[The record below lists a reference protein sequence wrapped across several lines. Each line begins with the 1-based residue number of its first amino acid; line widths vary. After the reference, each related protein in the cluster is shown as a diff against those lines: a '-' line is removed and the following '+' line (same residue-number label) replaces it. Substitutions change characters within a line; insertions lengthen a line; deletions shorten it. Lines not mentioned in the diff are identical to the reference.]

1 MPAML
6 YTAQLAGCTV
16 VNKLDMS
23 TNQMD
28 STCILHEYS
37 VILTAKAGIYDIT
50 QRETSCSQ
58 NNEIH
63 LNSKD
68 KQRSLNF

>member
-6 YTAQLAGCTV
+6 YTVQLAGCTV

-28 STCILHEYS
+28 STCILHEYCYY
-37 VILTAKAGIYDIT
+37 TH
-50 QRETSCSQ
+50 C
-58 NNEIH
+58 
-63 LNSKD
+63 
-68 KQRSLNF
+68 